1 MPKTCIMGSI
11 TEHKLHLIQQ
21 ISVIEN
27 TSDLESFLEKEL
39 EEIKATKRKQPSKK
53 AAGKVLVPS
62 LLSEEEKKLLA
73 KPMRKTLDVEAIK
86 REQGWKGY
94 HDKEKMDRLIKE
106 MDIQEPIEELLA
118 MLTK

>member
-1 MPKTCIMGSI
+1 MGSM

-21 ISVIEN
+21 ISVIDTPNE
-27 TSDLESFLEKEL
+27 LEAFLEKEL
-39 EEIKATKRKQPSKK
+39 GEIKAKKRKQPSKK
-53 AAGKVLVPS
+53 AAGKVLLSSP
-62 LLSEEEKKLLA
+62 LSEEENQKLA
-73 KPMRKTLDVEAIK
+73 KPMRKTLDIEAIK

-94 HDKEKMDRLIKE
+94 HDTEKMDRLIKK